1 MFEARKWSRR
11 AVFWLGQAI
20 LFLLLWLLFV
30 NTTDLYELLIGGG
43 VAALAATGSEIARGQ
58 AFARFA
64 PRLSWAGQ
72 IWRMPWYIIEGCG
85 TIFWALAKHF
95 FKPEQSVL
103 RSVVY
108 DAGSSDPGSAAR
120 RALTI
125 AYTTIPPNFV
135 VLSIDLERDRMLVH
149 QVSESATPT
158 MTRNL
163 GAKS

>member
-1 MFEARKWSRR
+1 MAEARKFSTR

-30 NTTDLYELLIGGG
+30 NTTDLYELLIGSG
-43 VAALAATGSEIARGQ
+43 VAIIAATASEVTREQ

-64 PRLSWAGQ
+64 PRLAWVVQ
-72 IWRMPWYIIEGCG
+72 IWRMPWYILEGCG
-85 TIFWALAKHF
+85 TIFWMLGKHF
-95 FKPEQSVL
+95 FKPEPSVL

-108 DAGSSDPGSAAR
+108 DAGSSDPASAAR

-149 QVSESATPT
+149 QVSESPTPT

>member
-1 MFEARKWSRR
+1 MADVRTMSTR

-30 NTTDLYELLIGGG
+30 NTTDFYELLIGGG
-43 VAALAATGSEIARGQ
+43 VAALAATASELTREQ

-64 PRLSWAGQ
+64 PRLSWLLQ
-72 IWRMPWYIIEGCG
+72 IWRMPWYVIEGCA
-85 TIFWALAKHF
+85 TIVWALAKHF
-95 FKPEQSVL
+95 VKPEPSVL

-108 DAGSSDPGSAAR
+108 DAGSSDPASAAR

-149 QVSESATPT
+149 QVSKSETPT